1 MYDVEILMHSIHASE
16 KMTQTVF
23 ESLGSP
29 ALHIASDVHLALCT
43 TTQTTGVI
51 VDMGA
56 SATLITAIHEAKTLH
71 VRRYDIGGRG
81 IDELLMRRLDGYDS
95 ALPANVDLGV
105 VRKIK
110 ERLCYVAY
118 EHSLEFGEWQR
129 EVDGEFFLS
138 LNIEDAEHWP
148 RVQGTW
154 GRIS

>member
-1 MYDVEILMHSIHASE
+1 MHYVHASE
-16 KMTQTVF
+16 KTTQTIF
-23 ESLGSP
+23 ESLGIP
-29 ALHIASDVHLALCT
+29 ALHIASDAHLALWT

-56 SATLITAIHEAKTLH
+56 SATHITAIHDTKTLH
-71 VRRYDIGGRG
+71 VRRYVIGGRD

-118 EHSLEFGEWQR
+118 EHSMEFGKWQR
-129 EVDGEFFLS
+129 EVDGEFPLS
-138 LNIEDAEHWP
+138 LNRRCRRCRG
-148 RVQGTW
+148 RVPA
-154 GRIS
+154 RSF